1 MGQFSSGLNNL
12 TEIIPD
18 YNSGIS
24 VTVTNTNTEIPR
36 DGILKLLFSQ
46 QAAVDRS
53 FYVNDEEVCQS
64 GFNATAS
71 FSIPVVIV
79 KKGDLIRGVN
89 WKASAVLYPFRN
101 TI

>member
-36 DGILKLLFSQ
+36 DGILKLIFSQ
-46 QAAVDRS
+46 QSAVD
-53 FYVNDEEVCQS
+53 VNDEEVCQS

-89 WKASAVLYPFRN
+89 WKAPAVLYPFRN

>member
-18 YNSGIS
+18 YNAGIS
-24 VTVTNTNTEIPR
+24 INVTKINTEIPR
-36 DGILKLLFSQ
+36 DGILRLIFSQ

-53 FYVNDEEVCQS
+53 FYVNDENVCQS

-79 KKGDLIRGVN
+79 KKGDLVRGDN
-89 WKASAVLYPFRN
+89 WPAAAMLYPFRN
-101 TI
+101 TV

>member
-36 DGILKLLFSQ
+36 DGILKLIFSQ
-46 QAAVDRS
+46 QSAVDRS

-79 KKGDLIRGVN
+79 KKGDLIRGG
-89 WKASAVLYPFRN
+89 KLESTCSIIP
-101 TI
+101 I

>member
-46 QAAVDRS
+46 QSAVDRS
-53 FYVNDEEVCQS
+53 FYVNDEEAESVYEIS
-64 GFNATAS
+64 
-71 FSIPVVIV
+71 V
-79 KKGDLIRGVN
+79 KEMEKLEDEE
-89 WKASAVLYPFRN
+89 
-101 TI
+101 